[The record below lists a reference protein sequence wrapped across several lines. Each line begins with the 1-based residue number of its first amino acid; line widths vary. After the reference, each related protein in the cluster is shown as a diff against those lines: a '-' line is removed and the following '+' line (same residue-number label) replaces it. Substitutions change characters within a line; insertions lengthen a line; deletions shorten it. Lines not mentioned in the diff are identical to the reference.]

1 MNKISLEKKG
11 RLPLTSVL
19 ERNIQIELYRI
30 LQNLVVKKFTF
41 NDIELTGVK
50 FEPTING
57 RPDLVVEA
65 IDKGKKLSLLVIET
79 KKKVPFI
86 DRKFDPYS
94 KDVIRQASG
103 YAVDL
108 GAPYFATC
116 NGEVLVLF
124 DTFTAGVPLPQRR
137 LKHYKVSLD
146 EEFAKTILE
155 EVCRFRVGLGKW
167 LELDD
172 VFLQRLR
179 TFHTFI
185 TPFILEALN
194 RQLNED
200 LKFKEEY
207 VVWLKSQLFEYSP
220 KMNETIAEQLAYMLM
235 NRLTFYKTLE
245 TQISDLPKLRKVET
259 EDPRVF
265 AERLRGLFDKVCKD
279 VDYEAIFE
287 PHTILDQIILPKKL
301 IYTLN
306 DFIEELG
313 TYDLS
318 KIRSD
323 VIGRVYEELIPDVER
338 HRLGQYY
345 TPPPI
350 VELITEMCIKS
361 ANDKVLD
368 PACGSGGFLVKAYH
382 KLKDLKKKENPFA
395 DDDKLHEEI
404 LNQLYGIDINAFP
417 AQLSSINLAVRNL
430 KVTSRNINLIVSDFF
445 KVKPSIGIIPK
456 DLDVVLTNPPY
467 TRQEEM
473 EYKDQIREEALT
485 YSDGSKIPLDA
496 RAGIYAYFFTH
507 SAKFM
512 KNHGMMGQITSDT
525 WLDVGFGVN
534 LKRFFLEHF
543 EIHAIIWYDIRAFE
557 KALVGTCIIILEKEE
572 ESKENRDN
580 NTVKFVRIK
589 KTLPIE
595 KIVTIIGTAKKD
607 FEDEHIGITTQKQNK
622 LEPQDKWGIFLR
634 SPTIY
639 LKILKNKK
647 VTKLGK
653 IASIK
658 RGITSGA
665 NQFFYLD
672 KGKIRLWSLEKEY
685 LKPIVISPKEMKIEV
700 KPKDIDNW
708 VLSVHKPKEEL
719 SESNVLRYIQWGEET
734 ETTIKGGKKGG
745 SVVKGFHNL
754 STVTSRKLWYD
765 IGKREPAPILRSR
778 RIWEKCVYL
787 LNKSDALAND
797 SLYEIR
803 PKNENDTLV
812 LAGILNSSFAAL
824 VSELE
829 GRFYGG
835 GVLELEVYETK
846 AMTVIDPNKISDKER
861 QRIESAF
868 SEVCEAQSKGDEK
881 LEQEARIEL
890 DNAVFDVLKLKES
903 ERRQV
908 YEGLESLR
916 RMRLQRKEVDVLVET
931 AEKWKPLKKP
941 KKEKKTKVEPS
952 KRLDTWIKR

>member
-1 MNKISLEKKG
+1 M
-11 RLPLTSVL
+11 L
-19 ERNIQIELYRI
+19 ERNIQIELYRV
-30 LQNLVVKKFTF
+30 LQNLVAKKFAF
-41 NDIELTGVK
+41 NDIEFVDVR

-65 IDKGKKLSLLVIET
+65 VDKGKKLSLLVIET
-79 KKKVPFI
+79 KRKVPFI

-116 NGEVLVLF
+116 NGDVLVLF

-137 LKHYKVSLD
+137 LKHYKVSFD
-146 EEFAKTILE
+146 EDFAKTLLE
-155 EVCRFRVGLGKW
+155 EVCRFRIGVGKW

-185 TPFILEALN
+185 TPFILKSLN
-194 RQLNED
+194 QQLRED
-200 LKFKEEY
+200 VSFKEKY
-207 VVWLKSQLFEYSP
+207 VRWLKSQLFEYSP
-220 KMNETIAEQLAYMLM
+220 KMNERIAEQLAYMLM

-245 TQISDLPKLRKVET
+245 TQIPTLPKLTKIET
-259 EDPRVF
+259 EDPKTF
-265 AERLRGLFDKVCKD
+265 SEKLREVFDKVCKD

-287 PHTILDQIILPKKL
+287 PHTVLDQILLPKKL
-301 IYTLN
+301 IWTLN

-361 ANDKVLD
+361 PNDKVLD
-368 PACGSGGFLVKAYH
+368 PACGSGGFLVKSYH
-382 KLKDLKKKENPFA
+382 KLKDLKKRENPFA
-395 DDDKLHEEI
+395 EDSKLHEEI
-404 LNQLYGIDINAFP
+404 LNQLYGIDINQFP

-445 KVKPSIGIIPK
+445 KVKPSTVILPRE
-456 DLDVVLTNPPY
+456 LDVVVTNPPY

-485 YSDGSKIPLDA
+485 YSDGTKIQLDA

-507 SAKFM
+507 SAKFL

-525 WLDVGFGVN
+525 WLDVGFGKG
-534 LKRFFLEHF
+534 LKQFFLDHF
-543 EIHAIIWYDIRAFE
+543 KIHSVIWYDVRAFE
-557 KALVGTCIIILEKEE
+557 KALVGTCITILEKEDA
-572 ESKENRDN
+572 SKEDRDN
-580 NTVKFVRIK
+580 NIVKFVRIK
-589 KTLPIE
+589 KAMPTEEIVRTIE
-595 KIVTIIGTAKKD
+595 TAEKD
-607 FEDEHIGITTQKQNK
+607 FENERIGVTVKKQRE
-622 LEPQDKWGIFLR
+622 LEPKDKWGTFLR
-634 SPTIY
+634 APMIY
-639 LKILKNKK
+639 FKILNNKK

-653 IASIK
+653 IASIR

-665 NQFFYLD
+665 NEFFYLD
-672 KGKIRLWSLEKEY
+672 KEKIKLWSLEKEY
-685 LKPIVISPKEMKIEV
+685 LKPIIVSPKEMKIEV
-700 KPKDIDNW
+700 SSSDINQW
-708 VLSVHKPKEEL
+708 VLKVSKPKEEL
-719 SESNVLRYIQWGEET
+719 SKECANVLKYIQWGEET
-734 ETTIKGGKKGG
+734 ETTIKGGKRGG
-745 SVVKGFHNL
+745 SVIKGFHNL
-754 STVTSRKLWYD
+754 STVKSRKLWYD
-765 IGKREPAPILRSR
+765 IGKRESAPILRSR
-778 RIWEKCVYL
+778 RIWERCVYL
-787 LNKSDALAND
+787 LNTANALAND

-803 PKNENDTLV
+803 PNNKEDTNV
-812 LAGILNSSFAAL
+812 LTGILNSSITAMI
-824 VSELE
+824 SELE

-846 AMTVIDPNKISDKER
+846 AMTVIDPSKLSEKER
-861 QRIESAF
+861 HRIGTAF
-868 SEVCEAQSKGDEK
+868 SKVCVAQRKGDEK
-881 LEQEARIEL
+881 LEQEARMEL
-890 DNAVFDVLKLKES
+890 DYAVFDVLKLKKN
-903 ERRQV
+903 ERKQV

-916 RMRLQRKEVDVLVET
+916 GMRLQRKEVDVLVET
-931 AEKWKPLKKP
+931 AEKWKPHKKP
-941 KKEKKTKVEPS
+941 KKEKRTKLEPS
-952 KRLDTWIKR
+952 KQLDTWIKP

>member
-1 MNKISLEKKG
+1 MA
-11 RLPLTSVL
+11 SVL
-19 ERNIQIELYRI
+19 ERNIQIELYRV
-30 LQNLVVKKFTF
+30 LQNLVAKKFSVDDVEF
-41 NDIELTGVK
+41 VGVRY
-50 FEPTING
+50 EPTING

-65 IDKGKKLSLLVIET
+65 IDKGKKLPLLVIET
-79 KKKVPFI
+79 KRKVPFI

-137 LKHYKVSLD
+137 LKHYKVSFD
-146 EEFAKTILE
+146 EEFAKALLE
-155 EVCRFRVGLGKW
+155 EVCRFRIGVGKW

-185 TPFILEALN
+185 TPFVLESLY
-194 RQLNED
+194 RQLRED
-200 LKFKEEY
+200 AKFKEEY
-207 VVWLKSQLFEYSP
+207 VRWLRFQLFEYSP
-220 KMNETIAEQLAYMLM
+220 EMNERIAEQLAYMLM

-245 TQISDLPKLRKVET
+245 TQIPTLSKLTKIETDDPK
-259 EDPRVF
+259 VF
-265 AERLRGLFDKVCKD
+265 SERLRAVFDKVCKD

-287 PHTILDQIILPKKL
+287 PHTILDRVLLPKKL
-301 IYTLN
+301 IFTLN

-338 HRLGQYY
+338 HSLGQYY

-350 VELITEMCIKS
+350 AELITEMCIQS
-361 ANDKVLD
+361 PDDRVLD

-404 LNQLYGIDINAFP
+404 LNQLYGIDINPFP

-430 KVTSRNINLIVSDFF
+430 KVSSRNINLVVSDFF
-445 KVKPSIGIIPK
+445 KVKPSMGIIPK
-456 DLDVVLTNPPY
+456 ELDVVVTNPPY

-485 YSDGSKIPLDA
+485 YSDGSKILLDA
-496 RAGIYAYFFTH
+496 RAGIYGYFFTH
-507 SAKFM
+507 SAKFL

-525 WLDVGFGVN
+525 WLDVGFGED
-534 LKRFFLEHF
+534 LKQFFLDHF
-543 EIHAIIWYDIRAFE
+543 KVHAIIWYDVRAFE
-557 KALVGTCIIILEKEE
+557 RAVVGTCITVLEKED
-572 ESKENRDN
+572 ESKEGRGKNA
-580 NTVKFVRIK
+580 VKFVRIK
-589 KTLPIE
+589 KAMPTEEIVKTIE
-595 KIVTIIGTAKKD
+595 TAKED
-607 FEDEHIGITTQKQNK
+607 FENERVGITLREQKE
-622 LEPQDKWGIFLR
+622 LEPKDKWGIFLR
-634 SPTIY
+634 APTIY
-639 LKILKNKK
+639 FMILNNKK

-653 IASIK
+653 IASIR

-665 NQFFYLD
+665 NDFFYLD
-672 KGKIRLWSLEKEY
+672 KDKIRLWSSEKEY
-685 LKPIVISPKEMKIEV
+685 LKPIVVSPKEMKIEV
-700 KPKDIDNW
+700 SPRDINQW
-708 VLSVHKPKEEL
+708 VLVVHKSKEEL
-719 SESNVLRYIQWGEET
+719 SKENANVLKYIQWGEET

-754 STVTSRKLWYD
+754 STVKSRKLWHD
-765 IGKREPAPILRSR
+765 IGEREPAPILRSR
-778 RIWEKCVYL
+778 RIWERCVYL
-787 LNKSDALAND
+787 LNTTNVLAND

-803 PKNENDTLV
+803 PKNKEDTNV
-812 LAGILNSSFAAL
+812 LAGVLNSSITAFI
-824 VSELE
+824 SELE

-846 AMTVIDPNKISDKER
+846 AMTVIDPSKLSEKEK
-861 QRIESAF
+861 QRIEVAF
-868 SEVCEAQSKGDEK
+868 SKVREAQNRGDEK
-881 LEQEARIEL
+881 LEQEARTEL
-890 DNAVFDVLKLKES
+890 DNAVFDVLKFKES
-903 ERRQV
+903 ERKQV
-908 YEGLESLR
+908 YKGLESLR
-916 RMRLQRKEVDVLVET
+916 RMRLQRKEVNVLVET
-931 AEKWKPLKKP
+931 AEKWKPHKKP
-941 KKEKKTKVEPS
+941 KKEKRSKVEPS
-952 KRLDTWIKR
+952 KRLDTWIKKQN

>member
-1 MNKISLEKKG
+1 MYVGESDLAWV
-11 RLPLTSVL
+11 P

-30 LQNLVVKKFTF
+30 LQNLITKKISL
-41 NDIELTGVK
+41 NNIEFVGVRY
-50 FEPTING
+50 EPTING

-79 KKKVPFI
+79 KRKVPFI

-94 KDVIRQASG
+94 KDVIKQASR

-116 NGEVLVLF
+116 NGQVLVLF
-124 DTFTAGVPLPQRR
+124 DTFTAGVPLPQRK
-137 LKHYKVSLD
+137 LKHYKVSFD
-146 EEFAKTILE
+146 EEFAKTLLE
-155 EVCRFRVGLGKW
+155 EVCQFRIGVGKW

-185 TPFILEALN
+185 TPFVLESLN
-194 RQLNED
+194 RQLRENI
-200 LKFKEEY
+200 KFKEEY
-207 VVWLKSQLFEYSP
+207 VRWLRSQLFEYSSE
-220 KMNETIAEQLAYMLM
+220 MNERIAEQLAYMLM

-245 TQISDLPKLRKVET
+245 TQIPSLPKLTRIET
-259 EDPRVF
+259 EDPKVF
-265 AERLRGLFDKVCKD
+265 SERLRAIFEKIVKD

-287 PHTILDQIILPKKL
+287 PHVILDRFLLPKTL
-301 IYTLN
+301 VYTLN
-306 DFIEELG
+306 DFIDELG
-313 TYDLS
+313 TYDLA
-318 KIRSD
+318 KIKSD
-323 VIGRVYEELIPDVER
+323 VIGRVYEELIPEVER
-338 HRLGQYY
+338 HKLGQYY

-350 VELITEMCIKS
+350 IELITEMCIKS
-361 ANDKVLD
+361 PDDKVLD
-368 PACGSGGFLVKAYH
+368 PSCGSGGFLVKAYH
-382 KLKDLKKKENPFA
+382 KLKDLKKKANPFA
-395 DDDKLHEEI
+395 EDDKLHEEI
-404 LNQLYGIDINAFP
+404 LNQLYGIDINPFP

-430 KVTSRNINLIVSDFF
+430 KVTSRNINLVVSDFF
-445 KVKPSIGIIPK
+445 KVKPSMGIIPK
-456 DLDVVLTNPPY
+456 ELDAVVTNPPY

-473 EYKDQIREEALT
+473 EYKNQIREEALT
-485 YSDGSKIPLDA
+485 STDGSKISLDS

-507 SAKFM
+507 SARFM

-525 WLDVGFGVN
+525 WLDVGFGED

-543 EIHAIIWYDIRAFE
+543 KIHAIIWYDIRAFE
-557 KALVGTCIIILEKEE
+557 KALVGTCITIIEKEE
-572 ESKENRDN
+572 ESKESREN
-580 NTVKFVRIK
+580 NIVKFVRIK
-589 KTLPIE
+589 KALPIE
-595 KIVTIIGTAKKD
+595 EIVRIIKTTKKD
-607 FEDEHIGITTQKQNK
+607 FEDERIGITIKKQSE

-634 SPTIY
+634 APTIY
-639 LKILKNKK
+639 LKILRKNKI
-647 VTKLGK
+647 TKLGK
-653 IASIK
+653 TASVK

-672 KGKIRLWSLEKEY
+672 KEKIRLWSLEKEY
-685 LKPIVISPKEMKIEV
+685 LQPIVISPKEMKIEV
-700 KPKDIDNW
+700 RPNDIDNW

-719 SESNVLRYIQWGEET
+719 SKEKSNVLKYIQWGEEA

-778 RIWEKCVYL
+778 RIWERCVYL
-787 LNKSDALAND
+787 LNGANALAND
-797 SLYEIR
+797 TLYEIR

-846 AMTVIDPNKISDKER
+846 AMTVIDPSKLSDKER
-861 QRIESAF
+861 QRIESAL
-868 SEVCEAQSKGDEK
+868 SKVCEAQKKGDEE
-881 LEQEARIEL
+881 LEQLKRMEL
-890 DNAVFDVLKLKES
+890 DSAVFDVLKLEEKE
-903 ERRQV
+903 RKQV
-908 YEGLESLR
+908 YKGLESLR
-916 RMRLQRKEVDVLVET
+916 KMRLQRKQVDVLVET
-931 AEKWKPLKKP
+931 AEKWKYP
-941 KKEKKTKVEPS
+941 KKAKKERRTRLEPS
-952 KRLDTWIKR
+952 KKLDAWMRSEH

>member
-1 MNKISLEKKG
+1 
-11 RLPLTSVL
+11 LTSVL
-19 ERNIQIELYRI
+19 ERNIQIELYRV
-30 LQNLVVKKFTF
+30 LQNLVAKKFSY
-41 NDIELTGVK
+41 NDVEFVGVR

-65 IDKGKKLSLLVIET
+65 IDKGKKMSLLVIET
-79 KKKVPFI
+79 KRKVPFI

-137 LKHYKVSLD
+137 LKHYKVSFD
-146 EEFAKTILE
+146 EEFAKSFLE
-155 EVCRFRVGLGKW
+155 EVCRFRIGLGKW

-185 TPFILEALN
+185 TPYLLDSLK

-220 KMNETIAEQLAYMLM
+220 ERNESIAEQLAYMLM
-235 NRLTFYKTLE
+235 NRLTFYKTVE
-245 TQISDLPKLRKVET
+245 TQIPSLPKLHKIET
-259 EDPRVF
+259 EDPKVF
-265 AERLRGLFDKVCKD
+265 SQKLRELFDKICKD

-287 PHTILDQIILPKKL
+287 PHTVLDKLLLPKTL

-350 VELITEMCIKS
+350 IELITEMCIKS
-361 ANDKVLD
+361 PNDKVLD

-395 DDDKLHEEI
+395 DDDKLHKEL
-404 LNQLYGIDINAFP
+404 LNQLYGIDINPFP

-430 KVTSRNINLIVSDFF
+430 KVTSRNINLVVSDFF
-445 KVKPSIGIIPK
+445 KVKPSTGIIPK
-456 DLDVVLTNPPY
+456 EFDVVVTNPPY

-496 RAGIYAYFFTH
+496 RAGIYAYFFTQ
-507 SAKFM
+507 SARFM

-525 WLDVGFGVN
+525 WLDVGFGEDI
-534 LKRFFLEHF
+534 KRFFLEHF
-543 EIHAIIWYDIRAFE
+543 KIHAIIWYDIRAFE
-557 KALVGTCIIILEKEE
+557 KALVGTCITILKKEE

-580 NTVKFVRIK
+580 NIVKFVRIK
-589 KTLPIE
+589 KALPIE
-595 KIVTIIGTAKKD
+595 KIVTIIENTKKD
-607 FEDEHIGITTQKQNK
+607 FEDEHIGITIKKQSE

-634 SPTIY
+634 APTIY

-647 VTKLGK
+647 ITTLGK
-653 IASIK
+653 TASVK

-672 KGKIRLWSLEKEY
+672 KEKIRLWSLEKGY
-685 LKPIVISPKEMKIEV
+685 LKPIIISPKEMKIEV
-700 KPKDIDNW
+700 RLHDIDSW
-708 VLSVHKPKEEL
+708 VLSVHKPKEDL
-719 SESNVLRYIQWGEET
+719 SKEKSNVLKYIQWGEEV

-765 IGKREPAPILRSR
+765 IGKRESAPILRSR
-778 RIWEKCVYL
+778 RIWERCVYL
-787 LNKSDALAND
+787 LNRADALAND

-846 AMTVIDPNKISDKER
+846 AMTVLDPSKISDKER
-861 QRIESAF
+861 QGIESAF
-868 SEVCEAQSKGDEK
+868 SRVCEAQNKGDEK
-881 LEQEARIEL
+881 LEQVARIEL
-890 DNAVFDVLKLKES
+890 DKAVFDALKLTES
-903 ERRQV
+903 ERKQV

-916 RMRLQRKEVDVLVET
+916 SMRLQRKDVNVLVET
-931 AEKWKPLKKP
+931 AEKWKPHKKP
-941 KKEKKTKVEPS
+941 KKEKRVKLEPS
-952 KRLDTWIKR
+952 KRLDRWMERKNPSM

>member
-1 MNKISLEKKG
+1 
-11 RLPLTSVL
+11 LTSVL
-19 ERNIQIELYRI
+19 ERNIQIELYRV
-30 LQNLVVKKFTF
+30 LQNLVAKKFSY
-41 NDIELTGVK
+41 NDVEFVGVR

-65 IDKGKKLSLLVIET
+65 IDKGKKMSLLVIET
-79 KKKVPFI
+79 KRKVPFI

-137 LKHYKVSLD
+137 LKHYKVSFD
-146 EEFAKTILE
+146 EEFAKSFLE
-155 EVCRFRVGLGKW
+155 EVCRFRIGLGKW

-185 TPFILEALN
+185 TPYLLDSLK

-220 KMNETIAEQLAYMLM
+220 ERNESIAEQLAYMLM
-235 NRLTFYKTLE
+235 NRLTFYKTVE
-245 TQISDLPKLRKVET
+245 TQIPSLPKLHKIET
-259 EDPRVF
+259 EDPKVF
-265 AERLRGLFDKVCKD
+265 SQKLRELFDKICKD

-287 PHTILDQIILPKKL
+287 PHTVLDKLLLPKTL

-350 VELITEMCIKS
+350 IELITEMCIKS
-361 ANDKVLD
+361 PNDKVLD

-395 DDDKLHEEI
+395 DDDKLHEEL
-404 LNQLYGIDINAFP
+404 LNQLYGIDINPFP

-430 KVTSRNINLIVSDFF
+430 KVTSRNINLVVSDFF
-445 KVKPSIGIIPK
+445 KVKPSTGIFPK
-456 DLDVVLTNPPY
+456 EFDVVVTNPPY

-496 RAGIYAYFFTH
+496 RAGIYAYFFTQ
-507 SAKFM
+507 SARFM

-525 WLDVGFGVN
+525 WLDVGFGEDI
-534 LKRFFLEHF
+534 KRFFLEHF
-543 EIHAIIWYDIRAFE
+543 KIHAIIWYDIRAFE
-557 KALVGTCIIILEKEE
+557 KALVGTCITILKKEE

-580 NTVKFVRIK
+580 NIVKFVRIK
-589 KTLPIE
+589 KALPIE
-595 KIVTIIGTAKKD
+595 KIVTIIENTKKD
-607 FEDEHIGITTQKQNK
+607 FEDEHIGITIKKQSE

-634 SPTIY
+634 APTIY

-647 VTKLGK
+647 ITTLGK
-653 IASIK
+653 TASVK

-672 KGKIRLWSLEKEY
+672 KEKIRLWSLEKGY
-685 LKPIVISPKEMKIEV
+685 LKPIIISPKEMKIEV
-700 KPKDIDNW
+700 RLHDIDSW
-708 VLSVHKPKEEL
+708 VLSVHKPKEDL
-719 SESNVLRYIQWGEET
+719 SKEKSNVLKYIQWGEEV

-765 IGKREPAPILRSR
+765 IGKRESAPILRSR
-778 RIWEKCVYL
+778 RIWERCVYL
-787 LNKSDALAND
+787 LNRADALAND

-846 AMTVIDPNKISDKER
+846 AMTVLDPSKISDKER
-861 QRIESAF
+861 QGIESAF
-868 SEVCEAQSKGDEK
+868 SRVCEAQNKGDEK
-881 LEQEARIEL
+881 LEQVARIEL
-890 DNAVFDVLKLKES
+890 DKAVFDALKLTES
-903 ERRQV
+903 ERKQV

-916 RMRLQRKEVDVLVET
+916 SMRLQRKDVNVLVET
-931 AEKWKPLKKP
+931 AEKWKPHKKP
-941 KKEKKTKVEPS
+941 KKEKRVKLEPS
-952 KRLDTWIKR
+952 KRLDRWMKRKNPSM